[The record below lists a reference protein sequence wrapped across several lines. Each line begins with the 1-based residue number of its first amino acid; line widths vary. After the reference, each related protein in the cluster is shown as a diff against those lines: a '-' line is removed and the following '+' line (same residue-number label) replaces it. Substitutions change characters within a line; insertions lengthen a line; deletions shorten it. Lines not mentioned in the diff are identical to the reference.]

1 MAAPP
6 EPKRFF
12 LRPLVAADLEPT
24 VTLDRAALGG
34 LWTLDGYRRELESPC
49 SDLLGLFVS
58 PEAGPE
64 ASPEASPDTAAPIAM
79 GCQWAILD
87 EAHITLL
94 AVHPDFQGQGL
105 GQTLLWGLLEAA
117 HRRRMARATLEVRTT
132 NQIARSLYEKFG
144 FQQAGIR
151 KNYYAATGED
161 AAILWRSGLDH
172 PAFPAQLQDW
182 QSRARDRALAAGWH
196 WQESAPP
203 AATSPIHAL
212 D

>member
-1 MAAPP
+1 MAP
-6 EPKRFF
+6 ESKHFF
-12 LRPLVAADLEPT
+12 LRPLVTADLEPT

-34 LWTLDGYRRELESPC
+34 LWTLDGYRRELDSPC
-49 SDLLGLFVS
+49 SDLLGLF
-58 PEAGPE
+58 AT
-64 ASPEASPDTAAPIAM
+64 SPDLAAAPIGI

-94 AVHPDFQGQGL
+94 AIHPDHQGQGL

-132 NQIARSLYEKFG
+132 NQVARSLYDKFG
-144 FQQAGIR
+144 FEQAGIR
-151 KNYYAATGED
+151 KNYYAATGDD

-172 PAFPAQLQDW
+172 PAFPDQLQRW
-182 QSRARDRALAAGWH
+182 QTLIRDRALAAGWH
-196 WQESAPP
+196 WQESVPL
-203 AATSPIHAL
+203 AATSPSHAL

>member
-1 MAAPP
+1 MAP
-6 EPKRFF
+6 EPRPLPNSFY

-34 LWTLDGYRRELESPC
+34 LWTLDGYRRELDSPC
-49 SDLLGLFVS
+49 SDLLGLFGGDGS
-58 PEAGPE
+58 PGG
-64 ASPEASPDTAAPIAM
+64 AAVPIGI

-94 AVHPDFQGQGL
+94 AIHPDHQGQGL
-105 GQTLLWGLLEAA
+105 GQSLLWGLLEAA

-132 NQIARSLYEKFG
+132 NRIARSLYEKFG
-144 FQQAGIR
+144 FRQAGIR

-182 QSRARDRALAAGWH
+182 KGRARDRATAAGWH
-196 WQESAPP
+196 WQESVPL
-203 AATSPIHAL
+203 AATSPSHAL